1 MGPRSVKSP
10 ETSPARGT
18 ATPGE
23 NRSGLFPLP
32 FSPFERYYWSD
43 DSVNYPTTYPV
54 ELKFSGRFDRAAF
67 QRALADALA
76 RHPLVG
82 ARVADDGR
90 TPPQWIAGPAEPPVI
105 EWADAQQGVGGRA
118 VGYIDLRRESGLRV
132 WVRESVDA
140 SRVVLQFHH
149 ACCDG
154 IGMFQF
160 LEDWLACYAAAAG
173 GDGPPR
179 LGELDVERIRHRD
192 RVMPD
197 DAPPGS
203 LASALRDLLVLT
215 GVWGDVL
222 LSRPA
227 RLVAPATTAATASS
241 APDTSFVDFQNHA
254 FTAAETSALRDAAR
268 ASGVTTNELLAHD
281 LLLVLRDWNRR
292 EGDTGGGRL
301 RLNVPV
307 NVREPSDAT
316 MPAANRI
323 GFAFVAPAKR
333 DYRDPRRLL
342 EAIRKQMQRAKDWK
356 LGLYFLGGLAFAANH
371 PRIARW
377 VLRRKGGFATVV
389 FSNLGR
395 VYARSRLARADGHL
409 ACGNVVLEG
418 IAAVPPIRPQTRA
431 ALVAMEYAGQLSLS
445 LRCDPHLFT
454 PADSQALLDQYVER
468 LRKTAGE
475 IA

>member
-1 MGPRSVKSP
+1 MS
-10 ETSPARGT
+10 
-18 ATPGE
+18 
-23 NRSGLFPLP
+23 
-32 FSPFERYYWSD
+32 YYWSD

-203 LASALRDLLVLT
+203 LASA
-215 GVWGDVL
+215 
-222 LSRPA
+222 PA
-227 RLVAPATTAATASS
+227 RPFGADGRVGRRLVKP
-241 APDTSFVDFQNHA
+241 
-254 FTAAETSALRDAAR
+254 AR
-268 ASGVTTNELLAHD
+268 AAGRAGDDGGHRLVSARHVVRRFPKPRLHGRRDERASATRPGRRVSRRTSCSHD
-281 LLLVLRDWNRR
+281 LLLVLRNWNRR